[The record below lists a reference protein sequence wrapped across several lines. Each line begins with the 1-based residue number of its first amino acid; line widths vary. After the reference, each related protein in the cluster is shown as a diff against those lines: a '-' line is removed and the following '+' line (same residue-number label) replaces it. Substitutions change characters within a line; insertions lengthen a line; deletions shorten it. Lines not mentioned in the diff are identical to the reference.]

1 MSVGNLSNRLD
12 SEVFYYMLFKPLN
25 PNKFNANGVRLIA
38 NYLSFYKLRGK
49 KCIDSVIFIQDIK
62 GHYYRRITHRY
73 EDDYSSILCNIVDSK
88 MESGC
93 SFEEALSEYVI
104 EYPEMTFERAKSL
117 YEKWHK

>member
-1 MSVGNLSNRLD
+1 MKHAAEP
-12 SEVFYYMLFKPLN
+12 EVTVPFKCDP
-25 PNKFNANGVRLIA
+25 
-38 NYLSFYKLRGK
+38 S
-49 KCIDSVIFIQDIK
+49 
-62 GHYYRRITHRY
+62 ITKVWY